1 MALPMPTAHS
11 RAVVTGASSGIGMA
25 FARELATRGYNLV
38 LVARREQILNEL
50 ADELRSRTGVEVD
63 VRACDLSKPGKRAPL
78 LAELENTEVSIL
90 CNNAGI
96 ATFGPVSGL
105 DFDYERDQ
113 VQLNAVAAHELILAV
128 LPGMLERRSGG
139 ILNVGSAAGNMA
151 IPGNATYGVPQH
163 VLGVAARG
171 GQEAGRERD
180 FARPGTGAHRR
191 DRRGRQDFCRPDRAR
206 QLLGRYDV
214 HRAAVDRC
222 ARAQQDAGGAWTYR
236 ADDVAGHELFASP
249 FGVAACGQGLRQARR
264 GLGGCGEFC
273 RRGQLGF
280 DARLPRV
287 GQVCGAISVFGAGH
301 QSKACPSKIHR
312 GLLKSRSTRQNTR
325 PAGFE

>member
-63 VRACDLSKPGKRAPL
+63 VRACDLSKPEKRAPL
-78 LAELENTEVSIL
+78 LAELEKTEVSIL

-139 ILNVGSAAGNMA
+139 ILNVGSAAGNTA
-151 IPGNATYGVPQH
+151 IPNNATYAASKAFLNTFSESLRGEVKKQGVNVTLLAPGPVRTEEIAEADKTFVDRIVPDSFWVDTTYTARLSIDALARNKMRVVPGPIGQTMSLATNFLPRRF
-163 VLGVAARG
+163 VSPLAGKAYAKLGEGSADAADVSGSGSGDAAGSAG
-171 GQEAGRERD
+171 GQ
-180 FARPGTGAHRR
+180 GATVTT
-191 DRRGRQDFCRPDRAR
+191 PDSSA
-206 QLLGRYDV
+206 
-214 HRAAVDRC
+214 
-222 ARAQQDAGGAWTYR
+222 
-236 ADDVAGHELFASP
+236 
-249 FGVAACGQGLRQARR
+249 
-264 GLGGCGEFC
+264 
-273 RRGQLGF
+273 
-280 DARLPRV
+280 
-287 GQVCGAISVFGAGH
+287 
-301 QSKACPSKIHR
+301 
-312 GLLKSRSTRQNTR
+312 
-325 PAGFE
+325 